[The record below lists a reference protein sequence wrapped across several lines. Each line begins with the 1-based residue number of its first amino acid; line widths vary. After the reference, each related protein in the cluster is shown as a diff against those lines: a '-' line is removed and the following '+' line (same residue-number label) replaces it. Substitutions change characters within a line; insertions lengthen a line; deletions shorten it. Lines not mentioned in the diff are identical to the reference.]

1 MGSFTFWG
9 CNLLGCCRS
18 PGVAAQRARTCCPL
32 PLCCMPGAGGAALW
46 GRTRGSVHGIGPPL
60 VAGGGTALRRGSRE
74 ASCWLGLQQGL
85 WDPPTSPPK
94 PHSHFRLGSGVFS
107 TYCTGPWALSPL
119 WLSSSCCSTSCQ
131 AGDRGQRVRPGPA
144 ASAPRGPPEPPPHLR
159 RRSGR
164 SPRGPP
170 CSTPRAPRRA
180 AAAPAAAC
188 RSLC

>member
-1 MGSFTFWG
+1 M
-9 CNLLGCCRS
+9 LS
-18 PGVAAQRARTCCPL
+18 PAPVLHA
-32 PLCCMPGAGGAALW
+32 W
-46 GRTRGSVHGIGPPL
+46 GRGSSSLGQDQGLCTWHRPPFSGWRKHRSETRQPRGILLAGPP
-60 VAGGGTALRRGSRE
+60 AGPVG
-74 ASCWLGLQQGL
+74 
-85 WDPPTSPPK
+85 PPHIPPPPPPK